1 MQEANDMLEAIFWD
15 NDGVLVDTEKLFFD
29 ANRVIMQEQGVELD
43 RETFV
48 EWSLRR
54 GVSVF
59 DMIEG
64 ASQAERE
71 ALRDRRNVIYVE
83 SLMGGVDVFDG
94 VETTLETLHGQAP
107 MGVVTSAYPDHFD
120 LIHETTGLMR
130 FFEFALRGGDY
141 GRHKPHPDPYLTAA
155 ERLGVAPE
163 RCLVVE
169 DTERGLRAAIAAGMR
184 CVVIPN
190 ELAVDAD
197 WSGAHEVVECVSD
210 VVDVARAIG

>member
-1 MQEANDMLEAIFWD
+1 MLDAIFWD
-15 NDGVLVDTEKLFFD
+15 NDGVLVDTERLFFD
-29 ANRVIMQEQGVELD
+29 ANRAIMREQGVELD
-43 RETFV
+43 RATFV

-59 DMIEG
+59 DMIEN

-71 ALRDRRNVIYVE
+71 ALRDSRNAIYVD
-83 SLMGGVDVFDG
+83 SLMAGVDVFDG
-94 VETTLETLHGQAP
+94 VESTLEALHGDVP

-120 LIHETTGLMR
+120 LIHEATGLMR

-197 WSGAHEVVECVSD
+197 WSGAHEVVESVSD
-210 VVDVARAIG
+210 VLGVARAIG